1 MNQQR
6 AMTRAYARA
15 LEEARREFAGALP
28 DVMAQGAGV
37 TYEREVG
44 AAGQGTFEVLLLDV
58 PLTVRFPQGV
68 VTAGREEADV
78 GVVVVVLHHMA
89 RSVGVLELAGGVRY
103 AGLPGASAFAAAFRA
118 RVEAPLAQR
127 FGRDD
132 EAFLRAVS
140 QLGGREASGVW
151 ELPFLPN
158 LPLGARLGL
167 AEGMMPA
174 DCVMLFP
181 RRAGFVYAVE
191 DLAVAGQL
199 LAARLL
205 ALGGDAG
212 VTGRSPWSLPSLL
225 AWSDVAAGE
234 GA

>member
-1 MNQQR
+1 MDQPR
-6 AMTRAYARA
+6 VMTRAYARA
-15 LEEARREFAGALP
+15 LEEARREFGEARP
-28 DVMAQGAGV
+28 DVMAHGAGV
-37 TYEREVG
+37 AYRRGVG
-44 AAGQGTFEVLLLDV
+44 GSGGGTFQVPLLDL
-58 PLTVRFPQGV
+58 PLEVRFPQGV
-68 VTAGREEADV
+68 VSAGREEADV
-78 GVVVVVLHHMA
+78 GVVVVVLHHLA
-89 RSVGVLELAGGVRY
+89 RSVGRLDLDRGVRY

-118 RVEAPLAQR
+118 RVEVPLAQR
-127 FGRDD
+127 FGGDE

-140 QLGGREASGVW
+140 QLSGRETSGMW
-151 ELPFLPN
+151 ELPFLPH
-158 LPLGARLGL
+158 LPLGVRLGL

-174 DCVMLFP
+174 DCVILFP

-225 AWSDVAAGE
+225 AWSDVAAGDE
-234 GA
+234 A